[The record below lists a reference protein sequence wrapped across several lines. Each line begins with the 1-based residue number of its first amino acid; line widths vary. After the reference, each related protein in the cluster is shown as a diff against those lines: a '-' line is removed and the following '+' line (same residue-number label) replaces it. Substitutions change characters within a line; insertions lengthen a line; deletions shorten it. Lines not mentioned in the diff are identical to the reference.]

1 MSTNTYYLGKLNKN
15 EYLILK
21 NQNKIKFTLQSTCF
35 QGTKRFFQTNYL
47 NVLNIGNDIY
57 NMETEI
63 NEYIK
68 TNLQD
73 IPDIKS
79 YELKSNIIFKTKQFL
94 QFKVNN
100 DVVIEPDVKLSIEFE
115 IDKIKFNSKDKTYQI
130 VLHLLNYTIL

>member
-1 MSTNTYYLGKLNKN
+1 MSTNTFYLGKLNKN

-63 NEYIK
+63 DEYIK

-79 YELKSNIIFKTKQFL
+79 YELKSNIIYKTKQFL

-130 VLHLLNYTIL
+130 ILHLLNYTII

>member
-63 NEYIK
+63 DEYIK

>member
-21 NQNKIKFTLQSTCF
+21 NQNKIKFTLVSTCF
-35 QGTKRFFQTNYL
+35 QGTKKFFQTNYL

-63 NEYIK
+63 DEYVK

-73 IPDIKS
+73 IVDIKS
-79 YELKSNIIFKTKQFL
+79 YELKSNIIYKNKQFL
-94 QFKVNN
+94 QFKVNS

-115 IDKIKFNSKDKTYQI
+115 VDKIKFNSKDKTYQI
-130 VLHLLNYTIL
+130 VLHLVNYTIL